1 MSNRP
6 NPKKNRRARRKRH
19 IKSEE
24 LTQTDVSQSAVAFT
38 AIKDQ
43 MLADFFQLE
52 AAAKAAAQKCLDN
65 RSEAETEE
73 DKRVWMSLSQTFGRH
88 CFSIET
94 ELDKA
99 RVILESYATVFDGDV
114 ELVEVEITETIEVDT
129 IDKGEPTN
137 E

>member
-19 IKSEE
+19 LKSEE
-24 LTQTDVSQSAVAFT
+24 LTQADITQSAKAFE

-88 CFSIET
+88 CFSMET

-99 RVILESYATVFDGDV
+99 RALLESYATVFDGDV
-114 ELVEVEITETIEVDT
+114 EIVDVEVMET

>member
-19 IKSEE
+19 LKSEE
-24 LTQTDVSQSAVAFT
+24 LTQADITQSAKAFE

-88 CFSIET
+88 CFSMET

-99 RVILESYATVFDGDV
+99 RVLLESYATVFDGDV
-114 ELVEVEITETIEVDT
+114 EIVDVEVMET

>member
-1 MSNRP
+1 
-6 NPKKNRRARRKRH
+6 
-19 IKSEE
+19 
-24 LTQTDVSQSAVAFT
+24 LTQADITQSAKAFE

-88 CFSIET
+88 CFSMET

-99 RVILESYATVFDGDV
+99 RALLESYATVFDGDV
-114 ELVEVEITETIEVDT
+114 EIVDVEVMET